1 MKTITHMTN
10 KLKIIKIKTKHAGTV
25 IPAISPPD
33 GAVMKKTSILKP
45 VPYTQSGYIRIS
57 SEIVTL
63 CDIDE
68 VLASVKEKYFTPFMN
83 KYNKHSTC

>member
-1 MKTITHMTN
+1 MTN
-10 KLKIIKIKTKHAGTV
+10 KLKIIKIKTKHAGKA

-33 GAVMKKTSILKP
+33 GAVMKKTSILKLA
-45 VPYTQSGYIRIS
+45 PYTQSGYIRIC

-68 VLASVKEKYFTPFMN
+68 VMASVKEKYITCTPFMN
-83 KYNKHSTC
+83 KYSKHSTC